1 MYEAIGC
8 ANRRAR
14 SGEDERSRHFP
25 RDVSS
30 ERISRD
36 VHTHLSTIINI
47 YHSVVLLLLLHEQ
60 QPKKGQNF
68 GLCRKWSGLKF
79 IVYWEAWDSMVA
91 EII

>member
-14 SGEDERSRHFP
+14 SGEDERSGHFP

-47 YHSVVLLLLLHEQ
+47 YHSVVLLLHEQ

-68 GLCRKWSGLKF
+68 GIKQVKIYCVLGVPGIRWLQK
-79 IVYWEAWDSMVA
+79 
-91 EII
+91 